1 MTFIDFFGCNTVSV
15 SYLQDV
21 ELYRPQ
27 LIWLSLL
34 VLPIVFLFLKKQG
47 DRKSLFLRGLI
58 LLLLVLALADPGL
71 REKRTVHE
79 LAALVDTSYS
89 LGKEARKAL
98 LSSLEPYLARENQ
111 EAKIFPFA
119 GETDKQVIEVSGSR
133 SLSELEAVIES
144 REDKLDTG
152 QTNIAQALG
161 HVASFSDAS
170 SVLLLSDGFENL
182 GQAEKLARQISASGL
197 SVFPL
202 VPDETVFYEQKLSI
216 SSLYAPVTATSGK
229 KVEIRTSVS
238 SSLSAPKSAVLE
250 LWFADEKLYS
260 RELRF
265 PPGEETLVSVQSP
278 VLEGGL
284 HRIRAVLRAQ
294 GEEEEEQVTFLSVK
308 NKEKLLL
315 LSGSK
320 EDERVIKNL
329 LGQKGYAVQNIITDG
344 RREIPQSFKG
354 YPSIILNNVARR
366 QLPRKYLE
374 KLETFVENG
383 GGLLIVGGDSSFGL
397 GAYLKSPLERI
408 SPLRFVPPQTKKRRV
423 NSAVVLVL
431 DKSRSM
437 AFQRKIDAAKRA
449 ALVAV
454 NTLKQDDYVGV
465 IGFDSSPFVIIRL
478 SEVSKVKPIAERRL
492 RNLTAAGKTN
502 LLPALAKARQ
512 SLRNND
518 AGRKHII
525 ILSDGKVP
533 LAGSSYTDEMS
544 RLRKEGVTVSTVAL
558 GTEADVPF
566 MKTLS
571 RYGKGAFYHTLD
583 PSKLPEIFLHD
594 IRVAV
599 GERTMR
605 EKQKYSVR
613 VGPSGLVSTSIS
625 NYPDLLGFVETRPKP
640 GAELELTLQDGQK
653 DFPLLAS
660 WDYKLGHVIA
670 FTSDANGRW
679 SRDWLR
685 WSEFTNFWGEI
696 FESLKTPDNKNSED
710 IDFDIR
716 YRVNQKTLEL
726 DLAVF
731 DQNLRRKLSPKISA
745 KITEPGSEQKEVS
758 FRPVKKGRFLA
769 EVENARPG
777 DYRLDINYGELKF
790 PPVAL
795 SLSGDIFGEIRG
807 KGINIGTLSKIAR
820 ASGGRINP
828 KPEEVQAQ
836 TRIKE
841 VEKHFYPYLLA
852 LAFLLILFE
861 AFVRE
866 MGLLEILKGRFKRVA
881 KVSRASKK
889 YRQAA

>member
-1 MTFIDFFGCNTVSV
+1 MFSEFQNIEF
-15 SYLQDV
+15 
-21 ELYRPQ
+21 YRPQ
-27 LIWLSLL
+27 LLWLSLL
-34 VLPIVFLFLKKQG
+34 VLPIVFLFLKGQASKS
-47 DRKSLFLRGLI
+47 SLFLRGLI
-58 LLLLVLALADPGL
+58 LLLLTLALADPGVK
-71 REKRTVHE
+71 EKRTVHE
-79 LAALVDTSYS
+79 LAAVIDTSYS
-89 LGKEARKAL
+89 IGKEARKAL
-98 LSSLEPYLARENQ
+98 LGSLKPYLSRENQ

-119 GETDKQVIEVSGSR
+119 GETDKQEIEVSSSS
-133 SLSELEAVIES
+133 SLSELEAAIQG
-144 REDKLDTG
+144 REEQLDTG
-152 QTNIAQALG
+152 QTNIAGALA

-182 GQAEKLARQISASGL
+182 GKAEKVAREISASGL

-202 VPDETVFYEQKLSI
+202 VPEEAVFYEQKLSI

-229 KVEIRTSVS
+229 KVEIRASVS
-238 SSLSAPKSAVLE
+238 SSLPESEQGVFE

-260 RELRF
+260 RQISF
-265 PPGEETLVSVQSP
+265 PPGEETLISVKSP
-278 VLEGGL
+278 ILEGGL
-284 HRIRAVLRAQ
+284 HRIRAVLRAK
-294 GEEEEEQVTFLSVK
+294 GEQDSEEQVRFLSVK

-320 EDERVIKNL
+320 ADEKVLKRL
-329 LGQKGYAVQNIITDG
+329 LGQKGYAVQSIVADG
-344 RREIPQSFKG
+344 RREIPKNFKG
-354 YPSIILNNVARR
+354 YPSIILNNVSRR
-366 QLPRKYLE
+366 QLPRKYSE
-374 KLETFVENG
+374 KLEKFVENG
-383 GGLLIVGGDSSFGL
+383 GGLLLVGGDSSFGL
-397 GAYLKSPLERI
+397 GGYLKSALERI

-449 ALVAV
+449 AMVAI
-454 NTLKQDDYVGV
+454 NSLKQDDYVGV

-583 PSKLPEIFLHD
+583 PSRLPEIFLHD

-599 GERTMR
+599 GERTLR
-605 EKQKYSVR
+605 EKQKYPVR
-613 VGPSGLVSTSIS
+613 LGPSGLVSSSID
-625 NYPDLLGFVETRPKP
+625 NYPELLGFVETRPKP
-640 GAELELTLQDGQK
+640 GAELELILRDGKK

-685 WSEFTNFWGEI
+685 WSEFSNFWGDI
-696 FESLKTPDNKNSED
+696 FESLKTPENKNSED

-716 YRVNQKTLEL
+716 YRVSQKTLEL

-745 KITEPGSEQKEVS
+745 RVTEPGSEQKEVS

-777 DYRLDINYGELKF
+777 DYRLEINYGELKF
-790 PPVAL
+790 PPVAI

-807 KGINIGTLSKIAR
+807 KGISISTLSKIAR

-828 KPEEVQAQ
+828 KPEEVQAK
-836 TRIKE
+836 TRTKE
-841 VEKHFYPYLLA
+841 TEKHFYPYLLA
-852 LAFLLILFE
+852 LAFILVLLE
-861 AFVRE
+861 AFIRE
-866 MGLLEILKGRFKRVA
+866 MGLLDLLKSRFRKTP
-881 KVSRASKK
+881 RASGTKQK